1 MSLIREHVF
10 KKILNDPKFQPL
22 MVNLD
27 NPNLVLLGSTKYQTV
42 LLIENNQLNK
52 SGCNPMKH
60 KNCKTMLPIVCR
72 WGSERLS

>member
-10 KKILNDPKFQPL
+10 KKIVNDPKFQPL

-27 NPNLVLLGSTKYQTV
+27 NPNLVLLESTKYQTV

-52 SGCNPMKH
+52 PGSNPMKL
-60 KNCKTMLPIVCR
+60 KNCKTMLPIV
-72 WGSERLS
+72 

>member
-1 MSLIREHVF
+1 MSLIREHL

-27 NPNLVLLGSTKYQTV
+27 NSTLVLLGSTKYQTV

-52 SGCNPMKH
+52 SGCNPMKP
-60 KNCKTMLPIVCR
+60 KN
-72 WGSERLS
+72 

>member
-10 KKILNDPKFQPL
+10 QQILNHPKRQSL

-52 SGCNPMKH
+52 SGCNPMKL
-60 KNCKTMLPIVCR
+60 KLQNNVTYSLPMGV
-72 WGSERLS
+72 

>member
-52 SGCNPMKH
+52 SGCNPMK
-60 KNCKTMLPIVCR
+60 CKIAKQCYL
-72 WGSERLS
+72 